1 MKNKHLF
8 VRLGFALNGLKV
20 AFSSEKSL
28 RFQMIVAISALLV
41 LIALQPPF
49 YWWAIVII
57 MIALVLAA
65 ELFNTALEII
75 CDYVQPEYHEAIK
88 KVKDVS
94 AAAVLTISIAAFV
107 IGMLFLVDTTLG

>member
-8 VRLGFALNGLKV
+8 VRLGFAFNGLKV

-28 RFQMIVAISALLV
+28 RFQMIVAVSVFLI
-41 LIALQPPF
+41 LIALQPPL

-88 KVKDVS
+88 NVKDIS
-94 AAAVLTISIAAFV
+94 AAAVLIISLAAFIV
-107 IGMLFLVDTTLG
+107 GIFFLVDN

>member
-1 MKNKHLF
+1 MMKNKHLF
-8 VRLGFALNGLKV
+8 VRLGFAFNGLKV

-28 RFQMIVAISALLV
+28 RFQMIVAVSVFLI
-41 LIALQPPF
+41 LIALQPPL

-88 KVKDVS
+88 NVKDIS
-94 AAAVLTISIAAFV
+94 AAAVLIISLAAFIV
-107 IGMLFLVDTTLG
+107 GIFFLVDN

>member
-1 MKNKHLF
+1 MMKNKHLF
-8 VRLGFALNGLKV
+8 IRLGFAFNGLKV

-28 RFQMIVAISALLV
+28 RFQMIVAISAFLV
-41 LIALQPPF
+41 LIVLQPPLF
-49 YWWAIVII
+49 WWAIVIM

-94 AAAVLTISIAAFV
+94 AAAVLMISLAAFIV
-107 IGMLFLVDTTLG
+107 GILFLVDSLG